1 LYYKK
6 IEKKIIY
13 YQVVIIMKSIIKM
26 IIIVLSLVNV
36 DSFFT
41 RVPEGYVGVYSV
53 MGQIQDK
60 LITQTCPYMP
70 LYSDVTLVKVVQ
82 DTDHVTNVKCVSK
95 EGVDI
100 NIPDIEIANK
110 IKKESVVNTV
120 RSYGFEYDK
129 KLVVKPLAQYM
140 REICAV
146 RTVDE
151 IEIIDFHKLDDLLRE
166 EIQRQVDSIDS
177 GITIDWVRVT
187 SVVVPPQIK
196 EKRLKLAEEKANK
209 ILAEEAMKRTEIEKA
224 TQALISKRDN
234 DIKMENTKM
243 ENQRMLQSVEGERQR
258 RSVENAILLESTKT
272 NVEKIRME
280 ASANAEKMEL
290 EARGL
295 RLLYEI
301 PEYASVKK
309 FEAISDKTEMVYW
322 GNELPTNVFMGT
334 PPVVSVK

>member
-1 LYYKK
+1 
-6 IEKKIIY
+6 
-13 YQVVIIMKSIIKM
+13 M
-26 IIIVLSLVNV
+26 IIIVLLLVKVN
-36 DSFFT
+36 SIFT
-41 RVPEGYVGVYSV
+41 RIPEGYVGVYSI
-53 MGQIQDK
+53 MGQLQDV
-60 LITQTCPYMP
+60 LVTQSAPFLP
-70 LYSDVTLVKVVQ
+70 IYSDITLVKIVQ
-82 DTDHVTNVKCVSK
+82 DTDHVINVKCVSK

-110 IKKESVVNTV
+110 IRKESVVNTI

-151 IEIIDFHKLDDLLRE
+151 IEITDFHKLDDLLRE
-166 EIQRQVDSIDS
+166 EIQRQVDFIDS

-187 SVVVPPQIK
+187 SVIVPPQIK

-224 TQALISKRDN
+224 TEALIAKLDN

-258 RSVENAILLESTKT
+258 KSIDNAILLESTKT

-280 ASANAEKMEL
+280 AAANAEKMEL

-322 GNELPTNVFMGT
+322 GKDLPANVFMGT
-334 PPVVSVK
+334 PPIISN